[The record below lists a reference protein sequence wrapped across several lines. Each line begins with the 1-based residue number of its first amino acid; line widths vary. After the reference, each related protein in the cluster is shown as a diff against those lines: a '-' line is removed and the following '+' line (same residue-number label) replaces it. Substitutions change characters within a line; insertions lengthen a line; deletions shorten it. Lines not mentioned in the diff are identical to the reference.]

1 MRKRGVVMKKV
12 FDIGGMSCAA
22 CSARVE
28 KAVSSLD
35 GIEKCSVNLLT
46 ATMITEGD
54 LSDEEIISAVIKA
67 GYTASLKG
75 RKKTVSEQSEKD
87 ENREFSL
94 MIKRFFISLL
104 FLIPLMY
111 FSMGHNMFSFPVP
124 EFFEGNHIALAL
136 LQMILSLTVIVIN
149 QKFFIN
155 GAKGF
160 INRSPNMDTLVSLGS
175 GASFVYSVFNLF
187 AMTAGKG
194 NYHNLYF
201 ESAAMIL
208 TLITLGKSLEAYS
221 KGRTTDAIK
230 SLMKLSPKTAT
241 VIREGKEIIIPTEEV
256 LKGEVI
262 SVKPGESISVDGIV
276 LSGNTAVD
284 ESLLTGESIPVEKRE
299 GDKVFA
305 VTINTYGHIT
315 FRAEGIGEET
325 VLAGIIKTVSDASAT
340 KAPVAKIADKVSGV
354 FVPTVLILSLITFII
369 WFISGKDT
377 AFSLSRAISVLV
389 ISCPCALGLATPVAV
404 MVGSGKGA
412 GNNILFKTAES
423 LENAGKI
430 NIVALDK
437 TGTLTKGNPVVTDV
451 IPTSDFSEKELIFL
465 SATLEKNSEHP
476 LGKAILKYADEK
488 GVETGD
494 AEDFSVLSGSGLFA
508 VIDGRKVIG
517 GKLSFVSEKVSVS
530 DEIKAVSEKLS
541 DEGKTPLY
549 FATEDKLIG
558 VIAVS
563 DEIKEDSKEAVE
575 NFKDMGISVVM
586 ITGDNE
592 RTAKTVANKIG
603 IEEIYFEVTPDEKGK
618 IIEKLKEKG
627 KVAMVGDGIND
638 AVALTS
644 SDTGFAIGSG
654 TDIAMDSADVVIMK
668 NSLCDVV
675 SAITLSRKTLTVIKQ
690 NLFWA
695 FIYNIIGI
703 PIAAGVFIPL
713 WNIEMSPMIG
723 ALAMSLSS
731 FFVVSNAL
739 RLNFVKINHNKK
751 ERNVK
756 SMEITMKVEGM
767 MCSHCEAAVKK
778 ALESI
783 SGVAEATPDHN
794 SGTVV
799 VKLNE
804 NVDFEI
810 LKKAVEDKDY
820 KVL

>member
-1 MRKRGVVMKKV
+1 LKRTFTV
-12 FDIGGMSCAA
+12 GGMSCAA

-35 GIEKCSVNLLT
+35 GIEECSVNLLT
-46 ATMITEGD
+46 GTMITSGET
-54 LSDEEIISAVIKA
+54 SEEEIISAVIKA
-67 GYTASLKG
+67 GYTASLKDG
-75 RKKTVSEQSEKD
+75 KMSKKTTEKETEKSE
-87 ENREFSL
+87 FIPI
-94 MIKRFFISLL
+94 IKRFIVSLIFL
-104 FLIPLMY
+104 FPLMY

-124 EFFEGNHIALAL
+124 SFFEGNHIALAL
-136 LQMILSLTVIVIN
+136 LQLILSAIVIVIN

-160 INRSPNMDTLVSLGS
+160 INRSPNMDSLVALGS
-175 GASFVYSVFNLF
+175 GASFIYSVFNLF
-187 AMTAGKG
+187 MMTAGKG

-241 VIREGKEIIIPTEEV
+241 VIRNGKELTIPVEDV
-256 LKGEVI
+256 IKGDVI

-276 LSGNTAVD
+276 LSGNTAID
-284 ESLLTGESIPVEKRE
+284 ESLLTGESVPSEKKE

-305 VTINTYGHIT
+305 ATVNTYGHIT

-325 VLAGIIKTVSDASAT
+325 VLSGIIRTVSDAAAT
-340 KAPVAKIADKVSGV
+340 KAPIAKIADKVSGI
-354 FVPTVLILSLITFII
+354 FVPVVLTLSLITLII
-369 WFISGKDT
+369 WLIVGKDT

-404 MVGSGKGA
+404 MVGSGVGA
-412 GNNILFKTAES
+412 KNNILFKTAES
-423 LENAGKI
+423 LENTSKTK
-430 NIVALDK
+430 IVALDK
-437 TGTLTKGNPVVTDV
+437 TGTLTKGEPVVTDV
-451 IPTSDFSEKELIFL
+451 IPTENFSSDELVFIA
-465 SATLEKNSEHP
+465 SSLEKNSEHP
-476 LGKAILKYADEK
+476 LGKAVVKYAIENNIKISD
-488 GVETGD
+488 VS
-494 AEDFSVLSGSGLFA
+494 DFKTLSGSGLSAFINGEKT
-508 VIDGRKVIG
+508 VG
-517 GKLSFVSEKVSVS
+517 GKFDFISEYCDIS
-530 DEIKAVSEKLS
+530 DDMKEKADKLS

-549 FATEDKLIG
+549 FAKEDKLIG

-563 DEIKEDSKEAVE
+563 DELKEDSIKAVE
-575 NFKDMGISVVM
+575 TMKKAGLSVVM

-592 RTAKTVANKIG
+592 RTAKSVAEKAG
-603 IEEIYFEVTPDEKGK
+603 IEKFYAEVTPDEKGK
-618 IIEKLKEKG
+618 IIEKLKSEG
-627 KVAMVGDGIND
+627 RTAMVGDGIND

-644 SDTGFAIGSG
+644 ADTGFAIGSG
-654 TDIAMDSADVVIMK
+654 TDIAIDSADVVIMK
-668 NSLCDVV
+668 NSLTDVAT
-675 SAITLSRKTLTVIKQ
+675 AITLSRKTLTVIKQ

-703 PIAAGVFIPL
+703 PIAAGALIPL

-723 ALAMSLSS
+723 AAAMSLSS

-739 RLNFVKINHNKK
+739 RLNFAKINDNKK
-751 ERNVK
+751 ERKNK

-783 SGVAEATPDHN
+783 AGVAEATPDHTK
-794 SGTVV
+794 GTVI
-799 VKLNE
+799 VKLSE
-804 NVDFEI
+804 EVDFEV

>member
-1 MRKRGVVMKKV
+1 MKKI

-28 KAVSSLD
+28 KAVSSLH

-54 LSDEEIISAVIKA
+54 LSTEEIVSAVVKA

-75 RKKTVSEQSEKD
+75 GRKAVSTLSEKD
-87 ENREFSL
+87 ENKEFSIT
-94 MIKRFFISLL
+94 IKRFFISLV
-104 FLIPLMY
+104 FLLPLMY

-124 EFFEGNHIALAL
+124 GFFEGNHIALAL
-136 LQMILSLTVIVIN
+136 LQLILSATVMIIN

-160 INRSPNMDTLVSLGS
+160 INRAPNMDTLVSLGA
-175 GASFVYSVFNLF
+175 GASFVYSVANLF
-187 AMTAGKG
+187 LMTAGKG

-221 KGRTTDAIK
+221 KGKTTDAIK

-241 VIREGKEIIIPTEEV
+241 VIRNGEEFTIPTEEV
-256 LKGEVI
+256 TKGDIV

-276 LSGNTAVD
+276 LSGNTAID
-284 ESLLTGESIPVEKRE
+284 ESLLTGESIPIEKKE

-305 VTINTYGHIT
+305 ATINTYGHIT
-315 FRAEGIGEET
+315 FRAEGTGEET
-325 VLAGIIKTVSDASAT
+325 VLAGIIKTVSDAAAT

-354 FVPTVLILSLITFII
+354 FVPVILVISAITFAI
-369 WFISGKDT
+369 WLIAGKDIP
-377 AFSLSRAISVLV
+377 FSLSRAISVLV

-404 MVGSGKGA
+404 MAGSGKGA
-412 GNNILFKTAES
+412 ENNILFKTAES
-423 LENAGKI
+423 LENAGKTDI
-430 NIVALDK
+430 IALDK
-437 TGTLTKGNPVVTDV
+437 TGTLTKGKPVVTDI
-451 IPTSDFSEKELIFL
+451 IPTEDFSSDKLISL
-465 SATLEKNSEHP
+465 AASLEKNSEHP
-476 LGKAILKYADEK
+476 LGKAIVKYADDNN
-488 GVETGD
+488 VEISD
-494 AEDFSVLSGSGLFA
+494 VSDFKILSGSGLSA
-508 VIDGRKVIG
+508 VTEKKKIFG
-517 GKLSFVSEKVSVS
+517 GKFSFVSENTIIPEEMKK
-530 DEIKAVSEKLS
+530 ISEKLS
-541 DEGKTPLY
+541 DDGKTPLY
-549 FATEDKLIG
+549 FSFENEFIG

-563 DEIKEDSKEAVE
+563 DKIKKDSREAVE
-575 NFKDMGISVVM
+575 NLKDMGISVVM

-592 RTAKTVANKIG
+592 RTAKSVAEKVG
-603 IEEIYFEVTPDEKGK
+603 IEEIHFEITPDEKGK
-618 IIEKLKEKG
+618 IIEELKAKG
-627 KVAMVGDGIND
+627 RIAMVGDGIND

-644 SDTGFAIGSG
+644 ADTGFAIGSG
-654 TDIAMDSADVVIMK
+654 TDIAMDSADVVVMK
-668 NSLCDVV
+668 NSLSDVV
-675 SAITLSRKTLTVIKQ
+675 SAIILSRKTLSVIKQ

-703 PIAAGVFIPL
+703 PIAAGVLIPL

-723 ALAMSLSS
+723 AMAMSFSS

-739 RLNFVKINHNKK
+739 RLNFVRINHYKK
-751 ERNVK
+751 ERNNNL
-756 SMEITMKVEGM
+756 MEITMKVEGM

-783 SGVAEATPDHN
+783 GGVKEATPDHK

-799 VKLNE
+799 VILEE

>member
-1 MRKRGVVMKKV
+1 
-12 FDIGGMSCAA
+12 MSCAA

-35 GIEKCSVNLLT
+35 GIEECSVNLLT
-46 ATMITEGD
+46 GTMITSGETPE
-54 LSDEEIISAVIKA
+54 EEIISAVIKA
-67 GYTASLKG
+67 GYTASLKDG
-75 RKKTVSEQSEKD
+75 KASVKTAEKETEKSE
-87 ENREFSL
+87 FVPI
-94 MIKRFFISLL
+94 IKRFIVSLV
-104 FLIPLMY
+104 FLLPLMY

-124 EFFEGNHIALAL
+124 SFFEGNHIALAL
-136 LQMILSLTVIVIN
+136 LQLILSAIVMIIN

-160 INRSPNMDTLVSLGS
+160 INRSPNMDSLVALGS
-175 GASFVYSVFNLF
+175 GASFIYSVFNLF
-187 AMTAGKG
+187 MMTAGKG

-241 VIREGKEIIIPTEEV
+241 VIRDGKELTIPVEDV
-256 LKGEVI
+256 VKGDVI

-276 LSGNTAVD
+276 LSGNTAID
-284 ESLLTGESIPVEKRE
+284 ESLLTGESVPSEKKE

-305 VTINTYGHIT
+305 ATVNTYGHIT

-325 VLAGIIKTVSDASAT
+325 VLSGIIRTVSNAAAT
-340 KAPVAKIADKVSGV
+340 KAPIAKIADKVSGV
-354 FVPTVLILSLITFII
+354 FVPVVLALSLITLII
-369 WFISGKDT
+369 WLIIGKDT

-404 MVGSGKGA
+404 MVGSGVGA
-412 GNNILFKTAES
+412 KNNILFKTAES
-423 LENAGKI
+423 LENTGKTK
-430 NIVALDK
+430 IVALDK
-437 TGTLTKGNPVVTDV
+437 TGTLTKGEPVVTDV
-451 IPTSDFSEKELIFL
+451 IPTEKFSSDELVSL
-465 SATLEKNSEHP
+465 ASSLEKNSEHP
-476 LGKAILKYADEK
+476 LGKAVVKYAIENNIKISD
-488 GVETGD
+488 VS
-494 AEDFSVLSGSGLFA
+494 DFKTLSGSGLSA
-508 VIDGRKVIG
+508 LINGEKTVG
-517 GKLSFVSEKVSVS
+517 GKFDFISEYCEIS
-530 DEIKAVSEKLS
+530 DDMKEKADKLS

-549 FATEDKLIG
+549 FAKEDKLIG
-558 VIAVS
+558 IIAVS
-563 DEIKEDSKEAVE
+563 DELKEDSVKAVE
-575 NFKDMGISVVM
+575 TMKKSGLSVVM

-592 RTAKTVANKIG
+592 RTAKAVAEKAG
-603 IEEIYFEVTPDEKGK
+603 IEKFYAGVTPDEKGK
-618 IIEKLKEKG
+618 IIEKLKSEG
-627 KVAMVGDGIND
+627 RTAMVGDGIND

-644 SDTGFAIGSG
+644 ADTGFAIGSG
-654 TDIAMDSADVVIMK
+654 TDIAIDSADVVIMK
-668 NSLCDVV
+668 NSLTDVA

-703 PIAAGVFIPL
+703 PIAAGALIPL

-723 ALAMSLSS
+723 AAAMSLSS

-739 RLNFVKINHNKK
+739 RLNFVKINDDKK
-751 ERNVK
+751 ERKNK
-756 SMEITMKVEGM
+756 TMEITMKVEGM

-783 SGVAEATPDHN
+783 AGVAEATPDHTK
-794 SGTVV
+794 GTVI
-799 VKLNE
+799 VKLSE
-804 NVDFEI
+804 EVDFEV

>member
-1 MRKRGVVMKKV
+1 
-12 FDIGGMSCAA
+12 MSCAA

-35 GIEKCSVNLLT
+35 GIEECSVNLLT
-46 ATMITEGD
+46 ETMITSGETPE
-54 LSDEEIISAVIKA
+54 EEIISAVIKA
-67 GYTASLKG
+67 GYTASLKDG
-75 RKKTVSEQSEKD
+75 KASEKTS
-87 ENREFSL
+87 EKETEKSEFIPI
-94 MIKRFFISLL
+94 IKRFVVSLV
-104 FLIPLMY
+104 FLLPLMY

-124 EFFEGNHIALAL
+124 NFFEGNHIALAL
-136 LQMILSLTVIVIN
+136 LQLILSAIVMIIN

-160 INRSPNMDTLVSLGS
+160 INRSPNMDSLVALGS
-175 GASFVYSVFNLF
+175 GASFIYSVFNLF
-187 AMTAGKG
+187 MMTAGKG

-241 VIREGKEIIIPTEEV
+241 VIRNGKELTIPVEDV
-256 LKGEVI
+256 IKGDVI
-262 SVKPGESISVDGIV
+262 SVKPGESISVDGVV

-284 ESLLTGESIPVEKRE
+284 ESLLTGESVPSEKKE

-305 VTINTYGHIT
+305 ATVNTYGHIT

-325 VLAGIIKTVSDASAT
+325 VLSGIIRTVSDAAAT
-340 KAPVAKIADKVSGV
+340 KAPIAKIADKVSGI
-354 FVPTVLILSLITFII
+354 FVPVVLTLSLITLII
-369 WFISGKDT
+369 WLIVGKDT

-404 MVGSGKGA
+404 MVGSGVGA
-412 GNNILFKTAES
+412 KNNILFKTAES
-423 LENAGKI
+423 LENTGKTK
-430 NIVALDK
+430 IVALDK
-437 TGTLTKGNPVVTDV
+437 TGTLTKGEPVVTDI
-451 IPTSDFSEKELIFL
+451 IPTEDFSSDELVFIA
-465 SATLEKNSEHP
+465 SSLEKNSEHP
-476 LGKAILKYADEK
+476 LGKAVVKYAIENNIKISD
-488 GVETGD
+488 VS
-494 AEDFSVLSGSGLFA
+494 DFKTLSGSGLSAFINGEKT
-508 VIDGRKVIG
+508 VG
-517 GKLSFVSEKVSVS
+517 GKSDFISGYCDISDDMKEKA
-530 DEIKAVSEKLS
+530 DKLS

-549 FATEDKLIG
+549 FAKNDKLTGI
-558 VIAVS
+558 IAVS
-563 DEIKEDSKEAVE
+563 DELKEDSIKAVE
-575 NFKDMGISVVM
+575 TMKKSGLSVVM

-592 RTAKTVANKIG
+592 RTAKAVAEKAG
-603 IEEIYFEVTPDEKGK
+603 IEKFYAGVTPDEKGK
-618 IIEKLKEKG
+618 IIEKLKTDG
-627 KVAMVGDGIND
+627 RTAMVGDGIND

-644 SDTGFAIGSG
+644 ADTGFAIGSG
-654 TDIAMDSADVVIMK
+654 TDIAIDSADVVIMK
-668 NSLCDVV
+668 NSLTDVA

-695 FIYNIIGI
+695 FIYNVIGI
-703 PIAAGVFIPL
+703 PIAAGALIPL

-723 ALAMSLSS
+723 AAAMSLSS

-739 RLNFVKINHNKK
+739 RLNFVKINDNKK
-751 ERNVK
+751 ERKNK

-783 SGVAEATPDHN
+783 AGVAEAIPDHTK
-794 SGTVV
+794 GTVI
-799 VKLNE
+799 VKLSE
-804 NVDFEI
+804 EVDFEV

>member
-1 MRKRGVVMKKV
+1 
-12 FDIGGMSCAA
+12 MSCAA

-35 GIEKCSVNLLT
+35 GIEECSVNLLT
-46 ATMITEGD
+46 GTMITSGETPE
-54 LSDEEIISAVIKA
+54 EEIISAVIKA
-67 GYTASLKG
+67 GYTASLKDG
-75 RKKTVSEQSEKD
+75 KASVKTSEK
-87 ENREFSL
+87 ETEKSEFVPI
-94 MIKRFFISLL
+94 IKRFVVSLV
-104 FLIPLMY
+104 FLLPLMY

-124 EFFEGNHIALAL
+124 SFFEGNHIALAL
-136 LQMILSLTVIVIN
+136 LQLILSAIVIVIN

-160 INRSPNMDTLVSLGS
+160 INRSPNMDSLVALGS
-175 GASFVYSVFNLF
+175 GASFIYSVFNLF
-187 AMTAGKG
+187 MMTTGKG

-241 VIREGKEIIIPTEEV
+241 VIRDGKELTIPVEDV
-256 LKGEVI
+256 IKGDVI
-262 SVKPGESISVDGIV
+262 SVKPGESISVDGVV
-276 LSGNTAVD
+276 LSGNTAID
-284 ESLLTGESIPVEKRE
+284 ESLLTGESVPSEKKE

-305 VTINTYGHIT
+305 ATVNTYGHIT

-325 VLAGIIKTVSDASAT
+325 VLSGIIRTVSDAAAT
-340 KAPVAKIADKVSGV
+340 KAPIAKIADRVSGI
-354 FVPTVLILSLITFII
+354 FVPVVLMLSLITLII
-369 WFISGKDT
+369 WLIVGKDT

-404 MVGSGKGA
+404 MVGSGVGA
-412 GNNILFKTAES
+412 KNNILFKTAES
-423 LENAGKI
+423 LENTGKTK
-430 NIVALDK
+430 IVALDK
-437 TGTLTKGNPVVTDV
+437 TGTLTKGEPVVTDI
-451 IPTSDFSEKELIFL
+451 IPTEDFSSDELVFIA
-465 SATLEKNSEHP
+465 SSLEKNSEHP
-476 LGKAILKYADEK
+476 LGKAVVKYAIENNIKISD
-488 GVETGD
+488 VS
-494 AEDFSVLSGSGLFA
+494 DFKTLSGSGLSA
-508 VIDGRKVIG
+508 VINGEKTVG
-517 GKLSFVSEKVSVS
+517 GKFDFISEYCDIS
-530 DEIKAVSEKLS
+530 DDMKEKADKLS

-549 FATEDKLIG
+549 FAKNDKLTGI
-558 VIAVS
+558 IAVS
-563 DEIKEDSKEAVE
+563 DELKEDSVKAVE
-575 NFKDMGISVVM
+575 TMKKSGLSVVM

-592 RTAKTVANKIG
+592 RTAKAVAEKAG
-603 IEEIYFEVTPDEKGK
+603 IEKFYAGVTPDEKGK
-618 IIEKLKEKG
+618 IIEKLKSEG
-627 KVAMVGDGIND
+627 RTAMVGDGIND

-644 SDTGFAIGSG
+644 ADTGFAIGSG
-654 TDIAMDSADVVIMK
+654 TDIAIDSADVVIMK
-668 NSLCDVV
+668 NSLTDVA

-695 FIYNIIGI
+695 FIYNVIGI
-703 PIAAGVFIPL
+703 PIAAGALIPL

-723 ALAMSLSS
+723 AAAMSLSS

-739 RLNFVKINHNKK
+739 RLNFVKINDNKK
-751 ERNVK
+751 ERKNK

-783 SGVAEATPDHN
+783 AGVAEATPDHTK
-794 SGTVV
+794 GTVI
-799 VKLNE
+799 VKLSE
-804 NVDFEI
+804 EVDFEV

>member
-1 MRKRGVVMKKV
+1 
-12 FDIGGMSCAA
+12 MSCAA

-35 GIEKCSVNLLT
+35 GIEECSVNLLT
-46 ATMITEGD
+46 GTMITSGET
-54 LSDEEIISAVIKA
+54 SEEEIISAVIKA
-67 GYTASLKG
+67 GYTASLKDG
-75 RKKTVSEQSEKD
+75 KASGKTSEK
-87 ENREFSL
+87 ETEKSEFVPI
-94 MIKRFFISLL
+94 IKRFIVSLV
-104 FLIPLMY
+104 FLLPLMY

-124 EFFEGNHIALAL
+124 KFFEANHIALAL
-136 LQMILSLTVIVIN
+136 LQLILSAIVMIIN

-160 INRSPNMDTLVSLGS
+160 INRSPNMDSLVALGS
-175 GASFVYSVFNLF
+175 GASFIYSVFNLF
-187 AMTAGKG
+187 MMTAGKG
-194 NYHNLYF
+194 DYHNLYF

-241 VIREGKEIIIPTEEV
+241 VIRNGKELTIPVEDV
-256 LKGEVI
+256 VKGDVI
-262 SVKPGESISVDGIV
+262 SVKPGESISVDGVV
-276 LSGNTAVD
+276 LSGNTAID
-284 ESLLTGESIPVEKRE
+284 ESLLTGESVPSEKKE

-305 VTINTYGHIT
+305 ATVNTYGHIT

-325 VLAGIIKTVSDASAT
+325 VLAGIIRTVSDAAAT
-340 KAPVAKIADKVSGV
+340 KAPIAKIADKVSGI
-354 FVPTVLILSLITFII
+354 FVPVVLTLSLITLII
-369 WFISGKDT
+369 WLVVGKDT

-404 MVGSGKGA
+404 MVGSGVGA
-412 GNNILFKTAES
+412 KNNILFKTAES
-423 LENAGKI
+423 LENTGKTK
-430 NIVALDK
+430 IVALDK
-437 TGTLTKGNPVVTDV
+437 TGTLTKGEPVVTDI
-451 IPTSDFSEKELIFL
+451 IPTENFSSSELVFIA
-465 SATLEKNSEHP
+465 SSLEKNSEHP
-476 LGKAILKYADEK
+476 LGKAVVKYASENNIEISE
-488 GVETGD
+488 VS
-494 AEDFSVLSGSGLFA
+494 DFKTLSGSGLSA
-508 VIDGRKVIG
+508 SINSEKIIG
-517 GKLSFVSEKVSVS
+517 GKLTFISDYCEVS
-530 DEIKAVSEKLS
+530 DDVKKKAEKLS

-549 FATEDKLIG
+549 FAKEDKLIG

-563 DEIKEDSKEAVE
+563 DELKEDSVKAVE
-575 NFKDMGISVVM
+575 TMKKSGLSVVM

-592 RTAKTVANKIG
+592 RTAKAVAEKAG
-603 IEEIYFEVTPDEKGK
+603 IEKFYAGVTPDEKGK
-618 IIEKLKEKG
+618 IIEKLKTDG
-627 KVAMVGDGIND
+627 RTAMVGDGIND

-644 SDTGFAIGSG
+644 ADTGFAIGSG
-654 TDIAMDSADVVIMK
+654 TDIAIDSADVVIMK
-668 NSLCDVV
+668 NSLTDVA
-675 SAITLSRKTLTVIKQ
+675 SAITLSRKTLAVIKQ

-703 PIAAGVFIPL
+703 PIAAGVLIPL

-723 ALAMSLSS
+723 AAAMSLSS

-739 RLNFVKINHNKK
+739 RLNFVKINDNKK
-751 ERNVK
+751 ERKNK

-783 SGVAEATPDHN
+783 GGVTEATPDHTK
-794 SGTVV
+794 GTVI
-799 VKLNE
+799 VKLSE
-804 NVDFEI
+804 EVDFEV

>member
-1 MRKRGVVMKKV
+1 
-12 FDIGGMSCAA
+12 MSCAA

-35 GIEKCSVNLLT
+35 GIEECSVNLLT
-46 ATMITEGD
+46 GTMITSGETPE
-54 LSDEEIISAVIKA
+54 EEIISAVIKA
-67 GYTASLKG
+67 GYIASLKDG
-75 RKKTVSEQSEKD
+75 KASVKTSEK
-87 ENREFSL
+87 ETEKSEFVPI
-94 MIKRFFISLL
+94 IKRFVVSLV
-104 FLIPLMY
+104 FLLPLMY

-124 EFFEGNHIALAL
+124 SFFEGNHIALAL
-136 LQMILSLTVIVIN
+136 LQLILSAIVMIIN

-160 INRSPNMDTLVSLGS
+160 INRSPNMDSLVALGS
-175 GASFVYSVFNLF
+175 GASFIYSVFNLF
-187 AMTAGKG
+187 MMTAGKG

-241 VIREGKEIIIPTEEV
+241 VIRDGKELTIPVEDV
-256 LKGEVI
+256 IKGDVI
-262 SVKPGESISVDGIV
+262 SVKPGESISVDGVV
-276 LSGNTAVD
+276 LSGNTAID
-284 ESLLTGESIPVEKRE
+284 ESLLTGESVPSEKKE

-305 VTINTYGHIT
+305 ATVNTYGHIT

-325 VLAGIIKTVSDASAT
+325 VLSGIIRTVSDAAAT
-340 KAPVAKIADKVSGV
+340 KAPIAKIADKVSGI
-354 FVPTVLILSLITFII
+354 FVPVVLTLSLITLII
-369 WFISGKDT
+369 WLIVGKDT

-404 MVGSGKGA
+404 MVGSGVGA
-412 GNNILFKTAES
+412 KNNILFKTAES
-423 LENAGKI
+423 LENTGKTK
-430 NIVALDK
+430 IVALDK
-437 TGTLTKGNPVVTDV
+437 TGTLTKGEPVVTDI
-451 IPTSDFSEKELIFL
+451 IPTEDFSSDELVFIA
-465 SATLEKNSEHP
+465 SSLEKNSEHP
-476 LGKAILKYADEK
+476 LGKAVVKYAIENNIKISD
-488 GVETGD
+488 VS
-494 AEDFSVLSGSGLFA
+494 DFKTLSGSGLSA
-508 VIDGRKVIG
+508 VINGEKTVG
-517 GKLSFVSEKVSVS
+517 GKFDFISEYCDIS
-530 DEIKAVSEKLS
+530 DDMKEKADKLS

-549 FATEDKLIG
+549 FAKNDKLTGI
-558 VIAVS
+558 IAVS
-563 DEIKEDSKEAVE
+563 DELKEDSVKAVE
-575 NFKDMGISVVM
+575 TMKKSGLSVVM

-592 RTAKTVANKIG
+592 RTAKAVAEKAG
-603 IEEIYFEVTPDEKGK
+603 IEKFYAGVTPDEKGK
-618 IIEKLKEKG
+618 IIEKLKTDG
-627 KVAMVGDGIND
+627 RTAMVGDGIND

-644 SDTGFAIGSG
+644 ADTGFAIGSG
-654 TDIAMDSADVVIMK
+654 TDIAIDSADVVIMK
-668 NSLCDVV
+668 NSLTDVA

-703 PIAAGVFIPL
+703 PIAAGALIPL

-723 ALAMSLSS
+723 AAAMSLSS

-739 RLNFVKINHNKK
+739 RLNFVKINDNKK
-751 ERNVK
+751 ERKNK

-783 SGVAEATPDHN
+783 AGVAEATPDHTK
-794 SGTVV
+794 GTVI
-799 VKLNE
+799 VKLSE
-804 NVDFEI
+804 EVDFEV

>member
-1 MRKRGVVMKKV
+1 
-12 FDIGGMSCAA
+12 MSCAA

-28 KAVSSLD
+28 KAVSSID
-35 GIEKCSVNLLT
+35 GIEECSVNLLT
-46 ATMITEGD
+46 GTMITSGETPE
-54 LSDEEIISAVIKA
+54 EEIISAVIKA
-67 GYTASLKG
+67 GYTASLKDG
-75 RKKTVSEQSEKD
+75 KVSGKTSEK
-87 ENREFSL
+87 ETEKSEFIPI
-94 MIKRFFISLL
+94 IKRFVVSRVFLL
-104 FLIPLMY
+104 PLMY

-124 EFFEGNHIALAL
+124 SFFEGNHIALAL
-136 LQMILSLTVIVIN
+136 LQLILSAIVMIIN

-160 INRSPNMDTLVSLGS
+160 INRSPNMDSLVALGS
-175 GASFVYSVFNLF
+175 GASFIYSVFNLF
-187 AMTAGKG
+187 MMTAGKG

-241 VIREGKEIIIPTEEV
+241 VIRNGKELTIPVEDV
-256 LKGEVI
+256 IKGDVI

-276 LSGNTAVD
+276 LSGNTAID
-284 ESLLTGESIPVEKRE
+284 ESLLTGESVPSEKKE

-305 VTINTYGHIT
+305 ATVNTYGHIT

-325 VLAGIIKTVSDASAT
+325 VLSGIIRTVSDAAAT
-340 KAPVAKIADKVSGV
+340 KAPIAKIADKVSGI
-354 FVPTVLILSLITFII
+354 FVPVVLTLSLITLII
-369 WFISGKDT
+369 WLIVGKDT

-404 MVGSGKGA
+404 MVGSGVGA
-412 GNNILFKTAES
+412 KNNILFKTAES
-423 LENAGKI
+423 LENTGKTK
-430 NIVALDK
+430 IVALDK
-437 TGTLTKGNPVVTDV
+437 TGTLTKGEPVVTDI
-451 IPTSDFSEKELIFL
+451 IPTEDFSSDELVFIA
-465 SATLEKNSEHP
+465 SSLEKNSEHP
-476 LGKAILKYADEK
+476 LGKAVVKYAIENNIKISDIS
-488 GVETGD
+488 
-494 AEDFSVLSGSGLFA
+494 DFKTLSGSGLSA
-508 VIDGRKVIG
+508 VINGEKTVG
-517 GKLSFVSEKVSVS
+517 GKFDFISEYCDIFDDMK
-530 DEIKAVSEKLS
+530 EKADKLS

-549 FATEDKLIG
+549 FAKNDKLTGI
-558 VIAVS
+558 IAVS
-563 DEIKEDSKEAVE
+563 DELKEDSIKAVE
-575 NFKDMGISVVM
+575 TMKKSGLSVVM

-592 RTAKTVANKIG
+592 RTARAVAEKAG
-603 IEEIYFEVTPDEKGK
+603 IEKFYAGVTPDEKGK
-618 IIEKLKEKG
+618 IIEKLKTDG
-627 KVAMVGDGIND
+627 RTAMVGDGIND

-644 SDTGFAIGSG
+644 ADTGFAIGSG
-654 TDIAMDSADVVIMK
+654 TDIAIDSADVVIMK
-668 NSLCDVV
+668 NSLTDVA

-695 FIYNIIGI
+695 CIYNIIGI
-703 PIAAGVFIPL
+703 PIAAGALIPL

-723 ALAMSLSS
+723 AAAMSLSS

-739 RLNFVKINHNKK
+739 RLNFVKINDNKK
-751 ERNVK
+751 ERKNK

-783 SGVAEATPDHN
+783 AGVAEATPDHTK
-794 SGTVV
+794 GTVI
-799 VKLNE
+799 VKLSE
-804 NVDFEI
+804 EVDFEV

>member
-1 MRKRGVVMKKV
+1 
-12 FDIGGMSCAA
+12 MSCAA

-35 GIEKCSVNLLT
+35 GIEECSVNLLT
-46 ATMITEGD
+46 GTMITSGET
-54 LSDEEIISAVIKA
+54 SEEEIISAVIKA
-67 GYTASLKG
+67 GYTASLKDG
-75 RKKTVSEQSEKD
+75 KMSKKTTEKETEKSE
-87 ENREFSL
+87 FIPI
-94 MIKRFFISLL
+94 IKRFIVSLIFL
-104 FLIPLMY
+104 FPLMY

-124 EFFEGNHIALAL
+124 SFFEGNHIALAL
-136 LQMILSLTVIVIN
+136 LQLILSAIVIVIN

-160 INRSPNMDTLVSLGS
+160 INRSPNMDSLVALGS
-175 GASFVYSVFNLF
+175 GASFIYSVFNLF
-187 AMTAGKG
+187 MMTAGKG

-241 VIREGKEIIIPTEEV
+241 VIRNGKELTIPVEDV
-256 LKGEVI
+256 IKGDVI

-276 LSGNTAVD
+276 LSGNTAID
-284 ESLLTGESIPVEKRE
+284 ESLLTGESVPSEKKE

-305 VTINTYGHIT
+305 ATVNTYGHIT

-325 VLAGIIKTVSDASAT
+325 VLSGIIRTVSDAAAT
-340 KAPVAKIADKVSGV
+340 KAPIAKFADKVSGI
-354 FVPTVLILSLITFII
+354 FVPVVLTLSLITLII
-369 WFISGKDT
+369 WLIVGKDT

-404 MVGSGKGA
+404 MVGSGVGA
-412 GNNILFKTAES
+412 KNNILFKTAES
-423 LENAGKI
+423 LENTSKTK
-430 NIVALDK
+430 IVALDK
-437 TGTLTKGNPVVTDV
+437 TGTLTKGEPVVTDV
-451 IPTSDFSEKELIFL
+451 IPTENFSSDELVFIA
-465 SATLEKNSEHP
+465 SSLEKNSEHP
-476 LGKAILKYADEK
+476 LGKAVVKYAIENNIKISD
-488 GVETGD
+488 VS
-494 AEDFSVLSGSGLFA
+494 DFKTLSGSGLSAFINGEKT
-508 VIDGRKVIG
+508 VG
-517 GKLSFVSEKVSVS
+517 GKFDFISEYCDIS
-530 DEIKAVSEKLS
+530 DDMKEKADKLS

-549 FATEDKLIG
+549 FAKEDKLIG

-563 DEIKEDSKEAVE
+563 DELKEDSIKAVE
-575 NFKDMGISVVM
+575 TMKKAGLSVVM

-592 RTAKTVANKIG
+592 RTAKSVAEKAG
-603 IEEIYFEVTPDEKGK
+603 IEKFYAEVTPDEKGK
-618 IIEKLKEKG
+618 IIEKLKSEG
-627 KVAMVGDGIND
+627 RTAMVGDGIND

-644 SDTGFAIGSG
+644 ADTGFAIGSG
-654 TDIAMDSADVVIMK
+654 TDIAIDSADVVIMK
-668 NSLCDVV
+668 NSLTDVAT
-675 SAITLSRKTLTVIKQ
+675 AITLSRKTLTVIKQ

-703 PIAAGVFIPL
+703 PIAAGALIPL

-723 ALAMSLSS
+723 AAAMSLSS

-739 RLNFVKINHNKK
+739 RLNFAKINDNKK
-751 ERNVK
+751 ERKNK

-783 SGVAEATPDHN
+783 AGVAEATPDHTK
-794 SGTVV
+794 GTVI
-799 VKLNE
+799 VKLSE
-804 NVDFEI
+804 EVDFEV

>member
-1 MRKRGVVMKKV
+1 
-12 FDIGGMSCAA
+12 MSCAA

-35 GIEKCSVNLLT
+35 GIEECSVNLLT
-46 ATMITEGD
+46 GTMITSGETPE
-54 LSDEEIISAVIKA
+54 EEIISAVIKA
-67 GYTASLKG
+67 GYTASLKDG
-75 RKKTVSEQSEKD
+75 KASVKTSEK
-87 ENREFSL
+87 ETEKSEFVPI
-94 MIKRFFISLL
+94 IKRFVVSLV
-104 FLIPLMY
+104 FLLPLMY

-124 EFFEGNHIALAL
+124 SFFEGNHIALAL
-136 LQMILSLTVIVIN
+136 LQLILSAIVMIIN

-160 INRSPNMDTLVSLGS
+160 INRSPNMDSLVALGS
-175 GASFVYSVFNLF
+175 GASFIYSVFNLF
-187 AMTAGKG
+187 MMTAGKG

-241 VIREGKEIIIPTEEV
+241 VIRDGKELTIPVEDV
-256 LKGEVI
+256 VKGDVI
-262 SVKPGESISVDGIV
+262 SVKPGESISVDGVV
-276 LSGNTAVD
+276 LSGNTAID
-284 ESLLTGESIPVEKRE
+284 ESLLTGESVPSEKKE

-305 VTINTYGHIT
+305 ATVNTYGHIT

-325 VLAGIIKTVSDASAT
+325 VLSGIIRTVSDAAAT
-340 KAPVAKIADKVSGV
+340 KAPIAKIADKVSGI
-354 FVPTVLILSLITFII
+354 FVPAVLTLSLITLII
-369 WFISGKDT
+369 WLIVGKDT

-404 MVGSGKGA
+404 MVGSGVGA
-412 GNNILFKTAES
+412 KNNILFKTAES
-423 LENAGKI
+423 LENTGKTK
-430 NIVALDK
+430 IVALDK
-437 TGTLTKGNPVVTDV
+437 TGTLTKGEPVVTDI
-451 IPTSDFSEKELIFL
+451 IPTEDFSSDELVFIA
-465 SATLEKNSEHP
+465 SSLEKNSEHP
-476 LGKAILKYADEK
+476 LGKAVVKYAIENNIKISD
-488 GVETGD
+488 VS
-494 AEDFSVLSGSGLFA
+494 DFKTLSGSGLSA
-508 VIDGRKVIG
+508 VINGEKTVG
-517 GKLSFVSEKVSVS
+517 GKFDFISEYCDIS
-530 DEIKAVSEKLS
+530 DDMKEKADKLS

-549 FATEDKLIG
+549 FAKNDKLTGI
-558 VIAVS
+558 IAVS
-563 DEIKEDSKEAVE
+563 DELKEDSVKAVE
-575 NFKDMGISVVM
+575 TMKKSGLSVVM

-592 RTAKTVANKIG
+592 RTAKAVAEKAG
-603 IEEIYFEVTPDEKGK
+603 IEKFYAGVTPDEKGK
-618 IIEKLKEKG
+618 IIEKLKSEG
-627 KVAMVGDGIND
+627 RTAMVGDGIND

-644 SDTGFAIGSG
+644 ADTGFAIGSG
-654 TDIAMDSADVVIMK
+654 TDIAIDSADVVIMK
-668 NSLCDVV
+668 NSLTDVA

-695 FIYNIIGI
+695 FIYNVIGI
-703 PIAAGVFIPL
+703 PIAAGALIPL

-723 ALAMSLSS
+723 AAAMSLSS

-739 RLNFVKINHNKK
+739 RLNFVKINDNKK
-751 ERNVK
+751 ERKNK

-783 SGVAEATPDHN
+783 AGVAEATPDHTK
-794 SGTVV
+794 GTVI
-799 VKLNE
+799 VKLSE
-804 NVDFEI
+804 EVDFEV

>member
-1 MRKRGVVMKKV
+1 MKRTFTV
-12 FDIGGMSCAA
+12 GGMSCAA

-35 GIEKCSVNLLT
+35 GIEECSVNLLT
-46 ATMITEGD
+46 GTMITSGETP
-54 LSDEEIISAVIKA
+54 DEEIISAVIKA
-67 GYTASLKG
+67 GYTASLEDGKASG
-75 RKKTVSEQSEKD
+75 KTSEK
-87 ENREFSL
+87 ETEKSEFIPI
-94 MIKRFFISLL
+94 IKRFVVSLVFL
-104 FLIPLMY
+104 FPLMY

-124 EFFEGNHIALAL
+124 SFFVGNHIALAL
-136 LQMILSLTVIVIN
+136 LQLILSAIVMIIN

-160 INRSPNMDTLVSLGS
+160 INRSPNMDSLVALGS
-175 GASFVYSVFNLF
+175 GASFIYSVFNLF
-187 AMTAGKG
+187 MMTAGKG

-241 VIREGKEIIIPTEEV
+241 VIRNGKELTIPVEDVT
-256 LKGEVI
+256 KGDVI
-262 SVKPGESISVDGIV
+262 SVKPGESISVDGVV

-284 ESLLTGESIPVEKRE
+284 ESLLTGESVPSEKKE

-305 VTINTYGHIT
+305 ATVNTYGHIT

-325 VLAGIIKTVSDASAT
+325 VLSGIIRTVSDAAAT
-340 KAPVAKIADKVSGV
+340 KAPIAKIADKVSGI
-354 FVPTVLILSLITFII
+354 FVPVVLTLSLITLII
-369 WFISGKDT
+369 WLIVGKDT

-404 MVGSGKGA
+404 MVGSGVGA
-412 GNNILFKTAES
+412 KNNILFKTAES
-423 LENAGKI
+423 LENTGKTK
-430 NIVALDK
+430 IVALDK
-437 TGTLTKGNPVVTDV
+437 TGTLTKGEPVVTDV
-451 IPTSDFSEKELIFL
+451 IPTEDFSSDELVFIA
-465 SATLEKNSEHP
+465 SSLEKNSEHP
-476 LGKAILKYADEK
+476 LGKAVVKYAIENNIKISD
-488 GVETGD
+488 VS
-494 AEDFSVLSGSGLFA
+494 DFKTLSGSGLSAFINGEKT
-508 VIDGRKVIG
+508 VG
-517 GKLSFVSEKVSVS
+517 GKFDFISEYCDIS
-530 DEIKAVSEKLS
+530 DDMKEKADKLS

-549 FATEDKLIG
+549 FAKNDKLTGI
-558 VIAVS
+558 IAVS
-563 DEIKEDSKEAVE
+563 DELKEDSIKAVE
-575 NFKDMGISVVM
+575 TMKKSGLSVVM

-592 RTAKTVANKIG
+592 RTAKAVAEKAG
-603 IEEIYFEVTPDEKGK
+603 IEKFYAGVTPDEKGK
-618 IIEKLKEKG
+618 IIEKLKTDG
-627 KVAMVGDGIND
+627 RTAMVGDGIND

-644 SDTGFAIGSG
+644 ADTGFAIGSG
-654 TDIAMDSADVVIMK
+654 TDIAIDSADVVIMK
-668 NSLCDVV
+668 NSLTDVA

-703 PIAAGVFIPL
+703 PIAAGVLIPL

-723 ALAMSLSS
+723 AAAMSLSS

-739 RLNFVKINHNKK
+739 RLNFVKINDNKK
-751 ERNVK
+751 ERKNK

-767 MCSHCEAAVKK
+767 MCSHCEATVKK

-783 SGVAEATPDHN
+783 AGVAEATPDHTK
-794 SGTVV
+794 GTVI
-799 VKLNE
+799 VKLSE
-804 NVDFEI
+804 EVDFEV

>member
-1 MRKRGVVMKKV
+1 
-12 FDIGGMSCAA
+12 MSCAA

-35 GIEKCSVNLLT
+35 GIEECSVNLLT
-46 ATMITEGD
+46 GTMITSGET
-54 LSDEEIISAVIKA
+54 SEEEIISAVIKA
-67 GYTASLKG
+67 GYTASLKDG
-75 RKKTVSEQSEKD
+75 KASGKTSEK
-87 ENREFSL
+87 ETEKSEFVPI
-94 MIKRFFISLL
+94 IKRFIVSLV
-104 FLIPLMY
+104 FLLPLMY

-124 EFFEGNHIALAL
+124 KFFEGNHIALAL
-136 LQMILSLTVIVIN
+136 LQLILSAIVMIIN

-160 INRSPNMDTLVSLGS
+160 INRSPNMDSLVALGS
-175 GASFVYSVFNLF
+175 GASFIYSVFNLF
-187 AMTAGKG
+187 MMTAGKG
-194 NYHNLYF
+194 DYHNLYF

-241 VIREGKEIIIPTEEV
+241 VIRNGKELTIPVEDV
-256 LKGEVI
+256 VKGDVI
-262 SVKPGESISVDGIV
+262 SVKPGESISVDGVV
-276 LSGNTAVD
+276 LSGNTAID
-284 ESLLTGESIPVEKRE
+284 ESLLTGESVPSEKKE

-305 VTINTYGHIT
+305 ATVNTYGHIT

-325 VLAGIIKTVSDASAT
+325 VLAGIIRTVSDAAAT
-340 KAPVAKIADKVSGV
+340 KAPIAKIADKVSGI
-354 FVPTVLILSLITFII
+354 FVPVVLTLSLITLII
-369 WFISGKDT
+369 WLVVGKDT

-404 MVGSGKGA
+404 MVGSGVGA
-412 GNNILFKTAES
+412 KNNILFKTAES
-423 LENAGKI
+423 LENTGKTK
-430 NIVALDK
+430 IVALDK
-437 TGTLTKGNPVVTDV
+437 TGTLTKGEPVVTDI
-451 IPTSDFSEKELIFL
+451 IPTENFSSSELVFIA
-465 SATLEKNSEHP
+465 SSLEKNSEHP
-476 LGKAILKYADEK
+476 LGKAVVKYASENNIEISE
-488 GVETGD
+488 VS
-494 AEDFSVLSGSGLFA
+494 DFKTLSGSGLSA
-508 VIDGRKVIG
+508 SINSEKIIG
-517 GKLSFVSEKVSVS
+517 GKLTFISDYCEVS
-530 DEIKAVSEKLS
+530 DDVKKKAEKLS

-549 FATEDKLIG
+549 FAKEDKLIG

-563 DEIKEDSKEAVE
+563 DELKEDSVKAVE
-575 NFKDMGISVVM
+575 TMKKSGLSVVM

-592 RTAKTVANKIG
+592 RTAKAVAEKAG
-603 IEEIYFEVTPDEKGK
+603 IEKFYAGVTPDEKGK
-618 IIEKLKEKG
+618 IIEKLKTDG
-627 KVAMVGDGIND
+627 RTAMVGDGIND

-644 SDTGFAIGSG
+644 ADTGFAIGSG
-654 TDIAMDSADVVIMK
+654 TDIAIDSADVVIMK
-668 NSLCDVV
+668 NSLTDVA
-675 SAITLSRKTLTVIKQ
+675 SAITLSRKTLAVIKQ

-703 PIAAGVFIPL
+703 PIAAGVLIPL

-723 ALAMSLSS
+723 AAAMSLSS

-739 RLNFVKINHNKK
+739 RLNFVKINDNKK
-751 ERNVK
+751 ERKNK

-783 SGVAEATPDHN
+783 GGVTEATPDHTK
-794 SGTVV
+794 GTVI
-799 VKLNE
+799 VKLSE
-804 NVDFEI
+804 EVDFEV

>member
-1 MRKRGVVMKKV
+1 
-12 FDIGGMSCAA
+12 MSCAA

-35 GIEKCSVNLLT
+35 GIEECSVNLLT
-46 ATMITEGD
+46 GTMITSGETPE
-54 LSDEEIISAVIKA
+54 EEIISAVIKA
-67 GYTASLKG
+67 GYTASLKDG
-75 RKKTVSEQSEKD
+75 KASVKTSEK
-87 ENREFSL
+87 ETEKSEFVPI
-94 MIKRFFISLL
+94 IKRFVVSLV
-104 FLIPLMY
+104 FLLPLMY

-124 EFFEGNHIALAL
+124 SFFEGNHIALAL
-136 LQMILSLTVIVIN
+136 LQLILSAIVMIIN

-160 INRSPNMDTLVSLGS
+160 INRSPNMDSLVALGS
-175 GASFVYSVFNLF
+175 GASFIYSVFNLF
-187 AMTAGKG
+187 MMTAGKG

-241 VIREGKEIIIPTEEV
+241 VIRDGKELTIPVEDV
-256 LKGEVI
+256 VKGDVI
-262 SVKPGESISVDGIV
+262 SVKPGESISVDGVV
-276 LSGNTAVD
+276 LSGNTAID
-284 ESLLTGESIPVEKRE
+284 ESLLTGESVPSEKKE

-305 VTINTYGHIT
+305 ATVNTYGHIT

-325 VLAGIIKTVSDASAT
+325 VLSGIIRTVSDAAAT
-340 KAPVAKIADKVSGV
+340 KAPIAKIADKVSGI
-354 FVPTVLILSLITFII
+354 FVPAVLTLSLITLII
-369 WFISGKDT
+369 WLIVGKDT

-404 MVGSGKGA
+404 MVGSGVGA
-412 GNNILFKTAES
+412 KNNILFKTAES
-423 LENAGKI
+423 LENTGKTK
-430 NIVALDK
+430 IVALDK
-437 TGTLTKGNPVVTDV
+437 TGTLTKGEPVVTDI
-451 IPTSDFSEKELIFL
+451 IPTEDFSSDELVFIA
-465 SATLEKNSEHP
+465 SSLEKNSEHP
-476 LGKAILKYADEK
+476 LGKAVVKYAIENNIKISD
-488 GVETGD
+488 VS
-494 AEDFSVLSGSGLFA
+494 DFKTLSGSGLSA
-508 VIDGRKVIG
+508 VINGEKTVG
-517 GKLSFVSEKVSVS
+517 GKFDFISEYCDIS
-530 DEIKAVSEKLS
+530 DDMKEKADKLS

-549 FATEDKLIG
+549 FAKNDKLTGI
-558 VIAVS
+558 IAVS
-563 DEIKEDSKEAVE
+563 DELKEDSVKAVE
-575 NFKDMGISVVM
+575 TMKKSGLSVVM

-592 RTAKTVANKIG
+592 RTAKAVAEKAG
-603 IEEIYFEVTPDEKGK
+603 IEKFYAGVTPDEEGK
-618 IIEKLKEKG
+618 IIEKLKSEG
-627 KVAMVGDGIND
+627 RTAMVGDGIND

-644 SDTGFAIGSG
+644 ADTGFAIGSG
-654 TDIAMDSADVVIMK
+654 TDIAIDSADVVIMK
-668 NSLCDVV
+668 NSLTDVA

-695 FIYNIIGI
+695 FIYNVIGI
-703 PIAAGVFIPL
+703 PIAAGALIPL

-723 ALAMSLSS
+723 AAAMSLSS

-739 RLNFVKINHNKK
+739 RLNFVKINDNKK
-751 ERNVK
+751 ERKNK

-783 SGVAEATPDHN
+783 AGVAEATPDHTK
-794 SGTVV
+794 GTVI
-799 VKLNE
+799 VKLSE
-804 NVDFEI
+804 EVDFEV

>member
-1 MRKRGVVMKKV
+1 
-12 FDIGGMSCAA
+12 MSCAA

-35 GIEKCSVNLLT
+35 GIEECSVNLLT
-46 ATMITEGD
+46 GTMITSGET
-54 LSDEEIISAVIKA
+54 SEEEIISAVIKA
-67 GYTASLKG
+67 GYTASLKDG
-75 RKKTVSEQSEKD
+75 KMSKKTTEKETEKSE
-87 ENREFSL
+87 FIPI
-94 MIKRFFISLL
+94 IKRFIVSLIFL
-104 FLIPLMY
+104 FPLMY

-124 EFFEGNHIALAL
+124 SFFEGNHIALAL
-136 LQMILSLTVIVIN
+136 LQLILSAIVIVIN

-160 INRSPNMDTLVSLGS
+160 INRSPNMDSLVALGS
-175 GASFVYSVFNLF
+175 GASFIYSVFNLF
-187 AMTAGKG
+187 MMTAGKG

-241 VIREGKEIIIPTEEV
+241 VIRNGKELTIPVEDV
-256 LKGEVI
+256 IKGDVI

-276 LSGNTAVD
+276 LSGNTAID
-284 ESLLTGESIPVEKRE
+284 ESLLTGESVPSEKKE

-305 VTINTYGHIT
+305 ATVNTYGHIT

-325 VLAGIIKTVSDASAT
+325 VLSGIIRTVSDAAAT
-340 KAPVAKIADKVSGV
+340 KAPIAKIADKVSGI
-354 FVPTVLILSLITFII
+354 FVPVVLTLSLITLII
-369 WFISGKDT
+369 WLIVGKDT

-404 MVGSGKGA
+404 MVGSGVGA
-412 GNNILFKTAES
+412 KNNILFKTAES
-423 LENAGKI
+423 LENTSKTK
-430 NIVALDK
+430 IVALDK
-437 TGTLTKGNPVVTDV
+437 TGTLTKGEPVVTDV
-451 IPTSDFSEKELIFL
+451 IPTENFSSDELVFIA
-465 SATLEKNSEHP
+465 SSLEKNSEHP
-476 LGKAILKYADEK
+476 LGKAVVKYAIENNIKISD
-488 GVETGD
+488 VS
-494 AEDFSVLSGSGLFA
+494 DFKTLSGSGLSAFINGEKT
-508 VIDGRKVIG
+508 VG
-517 GKLSFVSEKVSVS
+517 GKFDFISEYCDIS
-530 DEIKAVSEKLS
+530 DDMKEKADKLS

-549 FATEDKLIG
+549 FAKEDKLIG

-563 DEIKEDSKEAVE
+563 DELKEDSIKAVE
-575 NFKDMGISVVM
+575 TMKKAGLSVVM

-592 RTAKTVANKIG
+592 RTAKSVAEKAG
-603 IEEIYFEVTPDEKGK
+603 IEKFYAEVTPDEKGK
-618 IIEKLKEKG
+618 IIEKLKSEG
-627 KVAMVGDGIND
+627 RTAMVGDGIND

-644 SDTGFAIGSG
+644 ADTGFAIGSG
-654 TDIAMDSADVVIMK
+654 TDIAIDSADVVIMK
-668 NSLCDVV
+668 NSLTDVAT
-675 SAITLSRKTLTVIKQ
+675 AITLSRKTLTVIKQ

-703 PIAAGVFIPL
+703 PIAAGALIPL

-723 ALAMSLSS
+723 AAAMSLSS

-739 RLNFVKINHNKK
+739 RLNFAKINDNKK
-751 ERNVK
+751 ERKNK

-783 SGVAEATPDHN
+783 AGVAEATPDHTK
-794 SGTVV
+794 GTVI
-799 VKLNE
+799 VKLSE
-804 NVDFEI
+804 EVDFEV

>member
-1 MRKRGVVMKKV
+1 
-12 FDIGGMSCAA
+12 MSCAA

-35 GIEKCSVNLLT
+35 GIEECSVNLLT
-46 ATMITEGD
+46 GTMITSGET
-54 LSDEEIISAVIKA
+54 SEEEIISAVIKA
-67 GYTASLKG
+67 GYTASLKDG
-75 RKKTVSEQSEKD
+75 NVSKKTTEKETEKSEFISI
-87 ENREFSL
+87 
-94 MIKRFFISLL
+94 IKRFVVSLV
-104 FLIPLMY
+104 FLLPLMY

-124 EFFEGNHIALAL
+124 SFFEGNHIALAL
-136 LQMILSLTVIVIN
+136 LQLILSAIVIVIN

-160 INRSPNMDTLVSLGS
+160 INRSPNMDSLVALGS
-175 GASFVYSVFNLF
+175 GASFIYSVFNLF
-187 AMTAGKG
+187 MMTAGKG

-241 VIREGKEIIIPTEEV
+241 VIRSGKELTIPVEDV
-256 LKGEVI
+256 VKGDVV

-276 LSGNTAVD
+276 LSGNTAID
-284 ESLLTGESIPVEKRE
+284 ESLLTGESVPSEKKE

-305 VTINTYGHIT
+305 ATVNTYGYIT

-325 VLAGIIKTVSDASAT
+325 VLSGIIRTVSDAAAT
-340 KAPVAKIADKVSGV
+340 KAPIAKIADKVSGI
-354 FVPTVLILSLITFII
+354 FVPVVLMLSLITLII
-369 WFISGKDT
+369 WLVVGKDT

-404 MVGSGKGA
+404 MVGSGVGA
-412 GNNILFKTAES
+412 KNNILFKTAES
-423 LENAGKI
+423 LENTGKTK
-430 NIVALDK
+430 IVAFDK
-437 TGTLTKGNPVVTDV
+437 TGTLTKGEPVVTDV
-451 IPTSDFSEKELIFL
+451 IPTENFSSDELVFIA
-465 SATLEKNSEHP
+465 SSLEKNSEHP
-476 LGKAILKYADEK
+476 LGKAVVKYAIENNIKISD
-488 GVETGD
+488 VS
-494 AEDFSVLSGSGLFA
+494 DFKTLSGSGLSAFINGEKT
-508 VIDGRKVIG
+508 VG
-517 GKLSFVSEKVSVS
+517 GKFDFISEYCNIS
-530 DEIKAVSEKLS
+530 DDMKEKADKLS

-549 FATEDKLIG
+549 FAKEDKLIG
-558 VIAVS
+558 IIAVS
-563 DEIKEDSKEAVE
+563 DELKEDSIKAVE
-575 NFKDMGISVVM
+575 IMKKAGLFVVM

-592 RTAKTVANKIG
+592 RTAKAVAEKAG
-603 IEEIYFEVTPDEKGK
+603 IEKFYAGVTPDEKGK
-618 IIEKLKEKG
+618 IIEKLKTDG
-627 KVAMVGDGIND
+627 RTAMVGDGIND

-644 SDTGFAIGSG
+644 ADTGFAIGSG
-654 TDIAMDSADVVIMK
+654 TDIAIDSADVVIMK
-668 NSLCDVV
+668 NSLTDVA

-703 PIAAGVFIPL
+703 PIAAGALIPL

-723 ALAMSLSS
+723 AAAMSLSS

-739 RLNFVKINHNKK
+739 RLNFAKINDNKK
-751 ERNVK
+751 ERKNK

-783 SGVAEATPDHN
+783 AGVAEATPDHTK
-794 SGTVV
+794 GTVI
-799 VKLNE
+799 VKLSE
-804 NVDFEI
+804 EVDFEV

-820 KVL
+820 KVI

>member
-1 MRKRGVVMKKV
+1 MKRTFTV
-12 FDIGGMSCAA
+12 GGLSCAA

-35 GIEKCSVNLLT
+35 GIEECSVNLLT
-46 ATMITEGD
+46 GTMITSGETPE
-54 LSDEEIISAVIKA
+54 EEIISAVIKA
-67 GYTASLKG
+67 GYTASLKDG
-75 RKKTVSEQSEKD
+75 KASVKTSEK
-87 ENREFSL
+87 ETEKSEFVPI
-94 MIKRFFISLL
+94 IKRFVVSLV
-104 FLIPLMY
+104 FLLPLMY

-124 EFFEGNHIALAL
+124 SFFEGNHIALAL
-136 LQMILSLTVIVIN
+136 LQLILSAIVMIIN

-160 INRSPNMDTLVSLGS
+160 INRSPNMDSLVALGS
-175 GASFVYSVFNLF
+175 GASFIYSVFNLF
-187 AMTAGKG
+187 MMTAGKG

-241 VIREGKEIIIPTEEV
+241 VIRDGKELTIPVEDV
-256 LKGEVI
+256 VKGDVI
-262 SVKPGESISVDGIV
+262 SVKPGESISVDGVV
-276 LSGNTAVD
+276 LSGNTAID
-284 ESLLTGESIPVEKRE
+284 ESLLTGESVPSEKKE

-305 VTINTYGHIT
+305 ATVNTYGHIT

-325 VLAGIIKTVSDASAT
+325 VLSGIIRTVSDAAAT
-340 KAPVAKIADKVSGV
+340 KAPIAKIADKVSGI
-354 FVPTVLILSLITFII
+354 FVPAVLTLSLITLII
-369 WFISGKDT
+369 WLIVGKDT

-404 MVGSGKGA
+404 MVGSGVGA
-412 GNNILFKTAES
+412 KNNILFKTAES
-423 LENAGKI
+423 LENTGKTK
-430 NIVALDK
+430 IVALDK
-437 TGTLTKGNPVVTDV
+437 TGTLTKGEPVVTDI
-451 IPTSDFSEKELIFL
+451 IPTEDFSSDELVFIA
-465 SATLEKNSEHP
+465 SSLEKNSEHP
-476 LGKAILKYADEK
+476 LGKAVVKYAIENNIKISD
-488 GVETGD
+488 VS
-494 AEDFSVLSGSGLFA
+494 DFKTLSGSGLSA
-508 VIDGRKVIG
+508 VINGEKTVG
-517 GKLSFVSEKVSVS
+517 GKFDFISEYCDIS
-530 DEIKAVSEKLS
+530 DDMKEKADKLS

-549 FATEDKLIG
+549 FAKNDKLTGI
-558 VIAVS
+558 IAVS
-563 DEIKEDSKEAVE
+563 DELKEDSVTAVE
-575 NFKDMGISVVM
+575 TMKKSGLSVVM

-592 RTAKTVANKIG
+592 RTAKAVAEKAG
-603 IEEIYFEVTPDEKGK
+603 IEKFYAGVTPDEKGK
-618 IIEKLKEKG
+618 IIEKLKSEG
-627 KVAMVGDGIND
+627 RTAMVGDGIND

-644 SDTGFAIGSG
+644 ADTGFAIGSG
-654 TDIAMDSADVVIMK
+654 TDIAIDSADVVIMK
-668 NSLCDVV
+668 NSLTDVA

-695 FIYNIIGI
+695 FIYNVIGI
-703 PIAAGVFIPL
+703 PIAAGALIPL

-723 ALAMSLSS
+723 AAAMSLSS

-739 RLNFVKINHNKK
+739 RLNFVKINDNKK
-751 ERNVK
+751 ERKNK

-783 SGVAEATPDHN
+783 AGVAEATPDHTK
-794 SGTVV
+794 GTVI
-799 VKLNE
+799 VKLSE
-804 NVDFEI
+804 EVDFEV

>member
-1 MRKRGVVMKKV
+1 
-12 FDIGGMSCAA
+12 MSCAA

-35 GIEKCSVNLLT
+35 GIEECSVNLLT
-46 ATMITEGD
+46 GTMITSGET
-54 LSDEEIISAVIKA
+54 SEEEIISAVIKA
-67 GYTASLKG
+67 GYTASLKDG
-75 RKKTVSEQSEKD
+75 KTSVKTAEKETEKSE
-87 ENREFSL
+87 FVPI
-94 MIKRFFISLL
+94 IKRFIVSLV
-104 FLIPLMY
+104 FLLPLMY

-124 EFFEGNHIALAL
+124 SFFEGNHIALAL
-136 LQMILSLTVIVIN
+136 LQLILSAIVIVIN

-160 INRSPNMDTLVSLGS
+160 INRSPNMDSLVALGS
-175 GASFVYSVFNLF
+175 GASFIYSVFNLF
-187 AMTAGKG
+187 MMTAGKG

-241 VIREGKEIIIPTEEV
+241 VIRNGKELTIPVEDV
-256 LKGEVI
+256 VKGDVI

-284 ESLLTGESIPVEKRE
+284 ESLLTGESVPSEKKE

-305 VTINTYGHIT
+305 ATVNTYGHIT

-325 VLAGIIKTVSDASAT
+325 VLSGIIRTVSDAAAT
-340 KAPVAKIADKVSGV
+340 KAPIAKIADKVSGI
-354 FVPTVLILSLITFII
+354 FVPVVLMLSLITLII
-369 WFISGKDT
+369 WLIVGKDT

-404 MVGSGKGA
+404 MVGSGVGA
-412 GNNILFKTAES
+412 KNNILFKTAES
-423 LENAGKI
+423 LENTGKTK
-430 NIVALDK
+430 IVALDK
-437 TGTLTKGNPVVTDV
+437 TGTLTKGEPVVTDV
-451 IPTSDFSEKELIFL
+451 IPTENFSSDELVFIA
-465 SATLEKNSEHP
+465 SSLEKNSEHP
-476 LGKAILKYADEK
+476 LGKAVVKYAIENNIKISD
-488 GVETGD
+488 VS
-494 AEDFSVLSGSGLFA
+494 DFKTLSGSGLSAFINGEKT
-508 VIDGRKVIG
+508 VG
-517 GKLSFVSEKVSVS
+517 GKFDFISEYCDIS
-530 DEIKAVSEKLS
+530 DDTKEKADKLS

-549 FATEDKLIG
+549 FAKEDKLIG

-563 DEIKEDSKEAVE
+563 DELKEDSIKAVE
-575 NFKDMGISVVM
+575 TMKKAGLSVVM

-592 RTAKTVANKIG
+592 RTAKSVAEKAG
-603 IEEIYFEVTPDEKGK
+603 IEKFYAGVTPDEKGK
-618 IIEKLKEKG
+618 IIEKLKTDG
-627 KVAMVGDGIND
+627 RTAMVGDGIND

-644 SDTGFAIGSG
+644 ADTGFAIGSG
-654 TDIAMDSADVVIMK
+654 TDIAIDSADVVIMK
-668 NSLCDVV
+668 NSLTDVA

-703 PIAAGVFIPL
+703 PIAAGALIPL

-723 ALAMSLSS
+723 AAAMSLSS

-739 RLNFVKINHNKK
+739 RLNFAKINDNKK
-751 ERNVK
+751 ERKNK

-783 SGVAEATPDHN
+783 AGVAEATPDHTK
-794 SGTVV
+794 GTVI
-799 VKLNE
+799 VKLSE
-804 NVDFEI
+804 EVDFEV

>member
-1 MRKRGVVMKKV
+1 
-12 FDIGGMSCAA
+12 MSCAA

-35 GIEKCSVNLLT
+35 GIEECSVNLLT
-46 ATMITEGD
+46 GTMITSGETPE
-54 LSDEEIISAVIKA
+54 EEIISAVIKA
-67 GYTASLKG
+67 GYTASLKDG
-75 RKKTVSEQSEKD
+75 KASGKTSEK
-87 ENREFSL
+87 ETEKSEFIPI
-94 MIKRFFISLL
+94 IKRFVVSLV
-104 FLIPLMY
+104 FLLPLMY

-124 EFFEGNHIALAL
+124 SFFEGNHIALAL
-136 LQMILSLTVIVIN
+136 LQLILSAIVMIIN

-160 INRSPNMDTLVSLGS
+160 INRSPNMDSLVALGS
-175 GASFVYSVFNLF
+175 GASFIYSVFNLF
-187 AMTAGKG
+187 MMTAGKG

-241 VIREGKEIIIPTEEV
+241 VIRNGKELTIPVEDV
-256 LKGEVI
+256 IKGDVI

-276 LSGNTAVD
+276 LSGNTAID
-284 ESLLTGESIPVEKRE
+284 ESLLTGESVPSEKKE

-305 VTINTYGHIT
+305 ATVNTYGHIT

-325 VLAGIIKTVSDASAT
+325 VLSGIIRTVSDAAAT
-340 KAPVAKIADKVSGV
+340 KAPIAKIADKVSGI
-354 FVPTVLILSLITFII
+354 FVPVVLTLSLITLII
-369 WFISGKDT
+369 WLIVGKDT

-404 MVGSGKGA
+404 MVGSGVGA
-412 GNNILFKTAES
+412 KNNILFKTAES
-423 LENAGKI
+423 LENTGKTK
-430 NIVALDK
+430 IVALDK
-437 TGTLTKGNPVVTDV
+437 TGTLTKGEPVVTDV
-451 IPTSDFSEKELIFL
+451 IPTEDFSSDELVFIA
-465 SATLEKNSEHP
+465 SSLEKNSEHP
-476 LGKAILKYADEK
+476 LGKAVVKYAIENNIKISD
-488 GVETGD
+488 VS
-494 AEDFSVLSGSGLFA
+494 DFKTLSGSGLSA
-508 VIDGRKVIG
+508 VINGEKTVG
-517 GKLSFVSEKVSVS
+517 GKFDFISGYCDISDDMKEKA
-530 DEIKAVSEKLS
+530 DKLS

-549 FATEDKLIG
+549 FAKNDKLTGI
-558 VIAVS
+558 IAVS
-563 DEIKEDSKEAVE
+563 DELKEDSIKAVE
-575 NFKDMGISVVM
+575 TMKKAGLSVVM

-592 RTAKTVANKIG
+592 RTAKAVAEKAG
-603 IEEIYFEVTPDEKGK
+603 IEKFYAGVTPDEKGK
-618 IIEKLKEKG
+618 IIEKLKTDG
-627 KVAMVGDGIND
+627 RTAMVGDGIND

-644 SDTGFAIGSG
+644 ADTGFAIGSG
-654 TDIAMDSADVVIMK
+654 TDIAIDSADVVIMK
-668 NSLCDVV
+668 NSLTDVA

-695 FIYNIIGI
+695 FIYNVIGI
-703 PIAAGVFIPL
+703 PIAAGALIPL

-723 ALAMSLSS
+723 AAAMSLSS

-739 RLNFVKINHNKK
+739 RLNFVKINDNKK
-751 ERNVK
+751 ERKNK

-783 SGVAEATPDHN
+783 AGVAEATPDHTK
-794 SGTVV
+794 GTVI
-799 VKLNE
+799 VKLSE
-804 NVDFEI
+804 EVDFEV

>member
-1 MRKRGVVMKKV
+1 
-12 FDIGGMSCAA
+12 MSCAA

-35 GIEKCSVNLLT
+35 GIEECSVNLLT
-46 ATMITEGD
+46 GTMITSGETPE
-54 LSDEEIISAVIKA
+54 EEIISAVIKA
-67 GYTASLKG
+67 GYTASLKDG
-75 RKKTVSEQSEKD
+75 KASGKTSEK
-87 ENREFSL
+87 ETEKSEFIPI
-94 MIKRFFISLL
+94 IKRFVVSLV
-104 FLIPLMY
+104 FLLPLMY

-124 EFFEGNHIALAL
+124 KFFEGNHIALAL
-136 LQMILSLTVIVIN
+136 LQLILSAIVMIIN

-160 INRSPNMDTLVSLGS
+160 INRSPNMDSLVSLGS
-175 GASFVYSVFNLF
+175 GASFIYSVFNLF
-187 AMTAGKG
+187 MMTAGKG

-241 VIREGKEIIIPTEEV
+241 VIRNGKELTIPVEDV
-256 LKGEVI
+256 IKGDVI
-262 SVKPGESISVDGIV
+262 SVKPGESISVDGVV
-276 LSGNTAVD
+276 LSGNTAID
-284 ESLLTGESIPVEKRE
+284 ESLLTGESVPSEKKE

-305 VTINTYGHIT
+305 ATVNTYGHIT

-325 VLAGIIKTVSDASAT
+325 VLSGIIRTVSDAAAT
-340 KAPVAKIADKVSGV
+340 KAPIAKIADKVSGI
-354 FVPTVLILSLITFII
+354 FVPVVLTLSLITLII
-369 WFISGKDT
+369 WLIVGKDT

-404 MVGSGKGA
+404 MVGSGVGA
-412 GNNILFKTAES
+412 KNNILFKTAES
-423 LENAGKI
+423 LENTGKTK
-430 NIVALDK
+430 IVALDK
-437 TGTLTKGNPVVTDV
+437 TGTLTKGEPVVTDI
-451 IPTSDFSEKELIFL
+451 IPTEDFSSDELVFIA
-465 SATLEKNSEHP
+465 SSLEKNSEHP
-476 LGKAILKYADEK
+476 LGKAVVKYAIENNIKISD
-488 GVETGD
+488 VS
-494 AEDFSVLSGSGLFA
+494 DFKTLSGSGLSAFINGEKT
-508 VIDGRKVIG
+508 VG
-517 GKLSFVSEKVSVS
+517 GKFDFISEYCDIS
-530 DEIKAVSEKLS
+530 DDMKEKADKLS

-549 FATEDKLIG
+549 FAKNDKLTGI
-558 VIAVS
+558 IAVS
-563 DEIKEDSKEAVE
+563 DELKEDSIKAVE
-575 NFKDMGISVVM
+575 TMKKSGLYVVM

-592 RTAKTVANKIG
+592 RTAKAVAEKAG
-603 IEEIYFEVTPDEKGK
+603 IEKFYAGVTPDEKGK
-618 IIEKLKEKG
+618 IIEKLKTDG
-627 KVAMVGDGIND
+627 RTAMVGDGIND

-644 SDTGFAIGSG
+644 ADTGFAIGSG
-654 TDIAMDSADVVIMK
+654 TDIAIDSADVVIMK
-668 NSLCDVV
+668 NSLTDVA

-695 FIYNIIGI
+695 FIYNVIGI
-703 PIAAGVFIPL
+703 PIAAGALIPL

-723 ALAMSLSS
+723 AAAMSLSS

-739 RLNFVKINHNKK
+739 RLNFVKINDNKK
-751 ERNVK
+751 ERKNK

-783 SGVAEATPDHN
+783 AGVAEATPDHTK
-794 SGTVV
+794 GTVI
-799 VKLNE
+799 VKLSE
-804 NVDFEI
+804 EVDFEV